1 MTRPRMGARYAG
13 AVPISEHNME
23 LVRQSYEAFERRD
36 LDGLLD
42 RFPPDI
48 EVHDPPEIADAA
60 VHRGREAIKRDWQ
73 HTFEAFED
81 FHVEVEDHHEAG
93 DDLVVFVR
101 YSGRGSASGA
111 RVDAELAHVWTF
123 KDGTPIRLR
132 QFLDRAAALEAA
144 GL

>member
-1 MTRPRMGARYAG
+1 
-13 AVPISEHNME
+13 ME
-23 LVRQSYEAFERRD
+23 LVRQSYGAFERRD

-42 RFPPDI
+42 RFSPDI

-60 VHRGREAIKRDWQ
+60 VHRGREAIKRDWEQ
-73 HTFEAFED
+73 TFEAFED
-81 FHVEVEDHHEAG
+81 FHVQVEEHHEAG
-93 DDLVVFVR
+93 DELVFVR
-101 YSGRGSASGA
+101 YSGRGTASGA
-111 RVDAELAHVWTF
+111 WVDAELAHVWTF